1 MIITNKF
8 EVPETT
14 IDLIVNKTWED
25 NKIQAQRRPE
35 TLTFQLIANK
45 KEVKDAVQIVKVE
58 REESVQKIEFK
69 GLKKYDENGDL
80 INYDIK
86 ELENTEFYKSYKN
99 EPIRKDDGNLK
110 VDITNKFE
118 LPSNNKTKIIATKIW
133 DDTEAQEKNRQDV
146 EFKIKGARTDGK
158 SAITKN
164 ITIKKPVIV
173 GNIKMNGQKN

>member
-1 MIITNKF
+1 MLCKQSKLK
-8 EVPETT
+8 E
-14 IDLIVNKTWED
+14 
-25 NKIQAQRRPE
+25 
-35 TLTFQLIANK
+35 K
-45 KEVKDAVQIVKVE
+45 KVYRKQNLRAW
-58 REESVQKIEFK
+58 
-69 GLKKYDENGDL
+69 KKYDENGDL

-99 EPIRKDDGNLK
+99 EPIRKDDGNIK

-173 GNIKMNGQKN
+173 GNIKNEWTKELEVTKI